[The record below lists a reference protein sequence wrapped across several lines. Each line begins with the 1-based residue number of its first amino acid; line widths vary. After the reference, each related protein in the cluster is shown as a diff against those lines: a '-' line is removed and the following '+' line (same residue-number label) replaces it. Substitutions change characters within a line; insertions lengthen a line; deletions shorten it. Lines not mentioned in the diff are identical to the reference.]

1 MIMSTDNLI
10 MSNDN
15 CDPTFLRGIGNM
27 RRLSLKL
34 SSKRYLALVSLAG
47 GGEGAI
53 DDISYIVIYYSGKIT
68 YGPGPLDL
76 FNSV

>member
-1 MIMSTDNLI
+1 MI

-15 CDPTFLRGIGNM
+15 YDPTFLRGIGNM

-34 SSKRYLALVSLAG
+34 SSKRYLALVSLAD

-53 DDISYIVIYYSGKIT
+53 LPVK
-68 YGPGPLDL
+68 
-76 FNSV
+76 

>member
-1 MIMSTDNLI
+1 

-15 CDPTFLRGIGNM
+15 CNTTFLRGIGNM

-47 GGEGAI
+47 GGEAAI
-53 DDISYIVIYYSGKIT
+53 DDILYIVIYFPEERVLLMIYYI
-68 YGPGPLDL
+68 L
-76 FNSV
+76 